1 VVNKGGKPAIEVQVK
16 GQPKVFTPEE
26 LSAMVLT
33 KMKETAEAYLG
44 KEVKH
49 AVITVPAYFND
60 AQRQATKDAGMS
72 SLPPFLHSSP
82 VSSIRLLSFPPFLPP
97 SLPSLGTIAGLK
109 VERVINEP
117 TAAAIAYGL
126 DKADKGKE
134 ENILVFDLGKYP
146 LLPPSFP
153 PSLGRALPDH

>member
-1 VVNKGGKPAIEVQVK
+1 MVDKGGKPAIEVQVK

-60 AQRQATKDAGMS
+60 AQRQATKDAGM
-72 SLPPFLHSSP
+72 P
-82 VSSIRLLSFPPFLPP
+82 SFPPPLPSSHPRFYHPLTLPP
-97 SLPSLGTIAGLK
+97 SLPSLLSQARL
-109 VERVINEP
+109 
-117 TAAAIAYGL
+117 
-126 DKADKGKE
+126 
-134 ENILVFDLGKYP
+134 
-146 LLPPSFP
+146 
-153 PSLGRALPDH
+153 RA